1 MSIKITDN
9 IVVGE
14 KLLLLSGPCS
24 AESYDICARTAE
36 NLKKLCQEVDVNYVF
51 KASFDKA
58 NRSSVDS
65 FRGPGLDEGLE
76 LLAKIKKEFD
86 LPIVTDIHESGQ
98 AKAIAEVA
106 DIIQIPAFL
115 CRQTDLLVAVGETDK
130 VINIKKGQFVAP
142 EDMINAINKV
152 KSTGNDKI
160 MLCERGT
167 TFGYHNFV
175 VDMRSFP
182 IMKAMGVPVVFDAT
196 HSVQRPGGLGNCS
209 GGDREYV
216 APLARAA
223 AGAGIDALFM
233 EVHPN
238 PDEAKCDGPN
248 SLDFQGAADVLKSVK
263 AIYEL
268 TK

>member
-1 MSIKITDN
+1 MAIKITDN

-24 AESYDICARTAE
+24 AESEEICMRTAE
-36 NLKKLCQEVDVNYVF
+36 FLKGLTEKYDVNYVF

-65 FRGPGLDEGLE
+65 FRGPGLEEGLKLLQKVKDQFE
-76 LLAKIKKEFD
+76 L
-86 LPIVTDIHESGQ
+86 PVVTDIHEASQ
-98 AKAIAEVA
+98 ATAIAEVA
-106 DIIQIPAFL
+106 DIIQVPAFL
-115 CRQTDLLVAVGETDK
+115 CRQTDLLVAVGKTGK

-142 EDMINAINKV
+142 EDMLNAVNKV
-152 KSTGNDKI
+152 KSTGNENV

-167 TFGYHNFV
+167 TFGYHNLV
-175 VDMRSFP
+175 VDMRSLA
-182 IMKAMGVPVVFDAT
+182 IMKELGTPVVFDAT
-196 HSVQRPGGLGNCS
+196 HSVQRPGGLGSCS
-209 GGDREYV
+209 GGDREFV

-223 AGAGIDALFM
+223 AAVGIDALFM

-248 SLDFQGAADVLKSVK
+248 SLGFKLAEEVLRSVK
-263 AIYEL
+263 EIYEL